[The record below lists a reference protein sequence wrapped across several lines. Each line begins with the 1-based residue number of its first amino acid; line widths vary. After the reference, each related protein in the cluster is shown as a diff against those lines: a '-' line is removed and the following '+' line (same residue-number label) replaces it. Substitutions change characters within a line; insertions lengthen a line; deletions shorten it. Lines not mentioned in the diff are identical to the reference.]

1 MDRYR
6 PLVNRVNAYLIVFLS
21 GESQELDADF
31 YRSDGADLVFSLAEV
46 EVFRTKADRVASVTK
61 GR

>member
-1 MDRYR
+1 M
-6 PLVNRVNAYLIVFLS
+6 NTYLIVFVS

-31 YRSDGADLVFSLAEV
+31 YRSDGEDLVFSLAEV
-46 EVFRTKADRVASVTK
+46 EVFRTKADGVASVTK